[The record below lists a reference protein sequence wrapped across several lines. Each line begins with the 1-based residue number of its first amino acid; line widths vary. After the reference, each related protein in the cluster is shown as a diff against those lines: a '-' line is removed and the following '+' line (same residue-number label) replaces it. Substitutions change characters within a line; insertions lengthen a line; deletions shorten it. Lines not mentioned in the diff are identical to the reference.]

1 MTDSGV
7 EAEFVNLSMSV
18 VGYEVEYGR
27 FKSDG
32 APASFHTNVI
42 LALSVKGATV
52 EHHQN
57 APVKRVVVNFP
68 ETDKLGHLIREPGE
82 GAVISIWL
90 PETDFSAIWAALR
103 LDRVARLDC
112 TLIRAPAPAGF
123 TGDDVVSFEVK
134 SQGSLFPLFGV

>member
-1 MTDSGV
+1 MTESGV

-27 FKSDG
+27 SGTDEPKAGFQS
-32 APASFHTNVI
+32 NVT

-68 ETDKLGHLIREPGE
+68 EVPGTDKLGHLMRQPGE

-90 PETDFSAIWAALR
+90 PETNFAAVWAALR
-103 LDRVARLDC
+103 LIVLPRW
-112 TLIRAPAPAGF
+112 PAQLSAH
-123 TGDDVVSFEVK
+123 
-134 SQGSLFPLFGV
+134 QPLRD